1 MALSGSFTGT
11 TANSYITP
19 KIVWASTQDV
29 AGNWT
34 RVTAILSYAKSS
46 GSSQATSGTWSGGI
60 TINGTRTSGTKSNV
74 VLSPGGS
81 EVTVLT
87 AQTYVY
93 HDTDGTKKITI
104 SADGSIAGSSMSSTT
119 ISKTDIELDRI
130 PRISQSTLSATSVE
144 FGESVKITTNRV
156 STAFTHKLF
165 YKYGSSGWIAI
176 TSTPSVTT
184 DYTWTV
190 PKDLMTQ
197 IPNESSLS
205 ITISCDTYYNGT
217 YLGEH
222 HTVLTATIPLEGYE
236 YYPSIGSIS
245 WERDANTPEPE
256 SWGLVQNVSKGK
268 INIKDAAG
276 AYGSTVKFYSLTFA
290 GLSSTASSLT
300 VENISSSGT
309 LKAVAKVTDSRGRSL
324 TKEVNFT
331 VSAYSPPTLSVE
343 VYRCGSS
350 GSEDASGDYLSVKAT
365 VSITKISDNAVKSL
379 IFYYKKSTDTAYSQQ
394 DLTSGTAKIISA
406 SSNNTWDWYVAVS
419 DKVNTVNS
427 NGSAPTGDVVL
438 DILASG
444 KGIAFGKVAE
454 KEGFDSAWPF
464 MLNGVVQPHINP
476 ADYIV
481 EQGTQDKWTYRKWNS
496 GLAECWGNYL
506 FATTITNAWG
516 YIYEA
521 TAANNVTFPSW
532 TSNGTTTYLFTGD
545 PDVWP
550 NVIWTNGYGILSLE
564 VLGRSTK
571 EKSFD
576 WYPLRATPTDG
587 SMTYW
592 CQVYARGKW
601 K

>member
-11 TANSYITP
+11 TANTYITP

-46 GSSQATSGTWSGGI
+46 GSSAATSGTWSGGI

-81 EVTVLT
+81 EVTMLT

-93 HDTDGTKKITI
+93 HNADGTKTITI

-119 ISKTDIELDRI
+119 ISKTVELDRI
-130 PRISQSTLSATSVE
+130 PRISQATLSVTSVE
-144 FGESVKITTNRV
+144 FGKSVKITTNRV

-165 YKYGSSGWIAI
+165 YKYGNSGWIAI
-176 TSTPSVTT
+176 TPTASVTT
-184 DYTWTV
+184 EYNWTV
-190 PKDLMTQ
+190 PKDLMNQ

-205 ITISCDTYYNGT
+205 ITVGCDTYYNGT
-217 YLGEH
+217 YLGEYH
-222 HTVLTATIPLEGYE
+222 MALTATIPLEGYE
-236 YYPSIGSIS
+236 YYPSIESIA
-245 WERDANTPEPE
+245 WTRADTTPEPE
-256 SWGLVQNVSKGK
+256 SWGIVQNVSKGTMT
-268 INIKDAAG
+268 ITGAAG
-276 AYGSTVKFYSLTFA
+276 AYGSTISSYSLTFA
-290 GLSSTASSLT
+290 GLSSSSSSLT

-309 LKAVAKVTDSRGRSL
+309 LEAVAKVTDSRGRSL
-324 TKEVNFT
+324 TKKVNFT
-331 VSAYSPPTLSVE
+331 VSAYSPPTLAVD
-343 VYRCGSS
+343 VYRCTSLGD
-350 GSEDASGDYLSVKAT
+350 EDASGDYLRVLAT
-365 VSITKISDNAVKSL
+365 VSVTKISDNAVKSL

-394 DLTSGTAKIISA
+394 TLTSGTAKIISA
-406 SSNNTWDWYVAVS
+406 SSNNTWDWYVVVS
-419 DKVNTVNS
+419 DKVSTVRS
-427 NGSAPTGDVVL
+427 DGAAPTGDVIM
-438 DILASG
+438 DILANG

-464 MLNGVVQPHINP
+464 MLNGAEQPHIAP

-481 EQGTQDKWTYRKWNS
+481 EQGTQGSWTYRKWNS
-496 GLAECWGNYL
+496 GWAECWGNYL
-506 FATTITNAWG
+506 FSTTITNSWG
-516 YIYEA
+516 YLYEA

-532 TSNGTTTYLFTGD
+532 TNNGTTTYLFTGD

-550 NVIWTNGYGILSLE
+550 NIIWTNGYGILSLE

-576 WYPLRATPTDG
+576 WYPVRATPTEG
-587 SMTYW
+587 AMTYW